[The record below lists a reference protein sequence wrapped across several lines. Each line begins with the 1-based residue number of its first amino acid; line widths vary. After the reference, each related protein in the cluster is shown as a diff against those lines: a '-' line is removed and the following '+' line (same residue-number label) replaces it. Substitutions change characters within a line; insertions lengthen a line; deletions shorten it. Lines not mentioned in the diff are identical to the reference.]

1 MQLSLPQ
8 ASKPRQIGVLPQLS
22 DCQPNHC
29 QGIVAATLE
38 KRAKKGIGTMAQFSG
53 QTGSLEKHGNNWTV
67 VYRYREPG
75 DVKWRKK
82 RITICPIT
90 GPGALRPL
98 ERERRKLVVLE
109 QAGVN
114 ALETIRTQ
122 IIGTEF
128 GCVTFQQQAKSWLHA
143 AQMRKRDPIAEAT
156 ARGYRS

>member
-1 MQLSLPQ
+1 MHHSVPQRSTSEQVGVVARLP
-8 ASKPRQIGVLPQLS
+8 G
-22 DCQPNHC
+22 CQPNPR

-128 GCVTFQQQAKSWLHA
+128 GCVTFQQ
-143 AQMRKRDPIAEAT
+143 
-156 ARGYRS
+156 